1 MIAVGALAA
10 FIVAL
15 ALHVVGGR
23 SGGYWVDAALLG
35 FIFLSTALMVPVPL
49 PWRRAP

>member
-15 ALHVVGGR
+15 VLHAIGGKA
-23 SGGYWVDAALLG
+23 SGHWVDAELLG
-35 FIFLSTALMVPVPL
+35 FIFLSIALMVPVPL